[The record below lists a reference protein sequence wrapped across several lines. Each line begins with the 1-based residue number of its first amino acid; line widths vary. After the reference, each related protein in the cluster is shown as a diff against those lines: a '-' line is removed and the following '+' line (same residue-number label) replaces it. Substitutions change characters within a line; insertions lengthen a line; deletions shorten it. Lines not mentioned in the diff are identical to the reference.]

1 MQRSEY
7 VVICELGHGGFGRV
21 DKVRKGNEVFA
32 MKVVEKP
39 NKYAMQEVEILKS
52 ANHPNIVKFVHY
64 FMDNGS
70 LKIVMEFA
78 DRGTLSSQS
87 LNWSE
92 QMVWKFL
99 AQIGD
104 AFTYLHDRDI
114 IHRDV
119 KPDNILCV
127 SGGAGGIVYK
137 IADFGIAKLV
147 DKTLETN
154 HYAST
159 YAGTYC
165 YMAPEV
171 LNQQKYTVS
180 ADMWSLGAVTS
191 FLCNNKRHLFTSN
204 DEVRRVKGGIDPFP
218 RRFSS
223 SFREA
228 VVTLLR
234 VDPKERP
241 SARTIYQKAKEKL

>member
-1 MQRSEY
+1 M
-7 VVICELGHGGFGRV
+7 F
-21 DKVRKGNEVFA
+21 KV
-32 MKVVEKP
+32 
-39 NKYAMQEVEILKS
+39 
-52 ANHPNIVKFVHY
+52 
-64 FMDNGS
+64 
-70 LKIVMEFA
+70 
-78 DRGTLSSQS
+78 
-87 LNWSE
+87 
-92 QMVWKFL
+92 
-99 AQIGD
+99 
-104 AFTYLHDRDI
+104 
-114 IHRDV
+114 
-119 KPDNILCV
+119 
-127 SGGAGGIVYK
+127 
-137 IADFGIAKLV
+137 ADFGIARLV
-147 DKTLETN
+147 DNDTQSN
-154 HYAST
+154 HYANT

-223 SFREA
+223 SFRDA